1 MLGGLTY
8 TELKVLELSS
18 FLSIARSFRAV
29 QPGLLT
35 VLIPHITDMELFLK
49 RAICKGISGI
59 LEAEIN
65 CSSLLSGYHVLD
77 IFPDAEDE
85 PT

>member
-1 MLGGLTY
+1 
-8 TELKVLELSS
+8 
-18 FLSIARSFRAV
+18 
-29 QPGLLT
+29 
-35 VLIPHITDMELFLK
+35 MELFLK